1 MARKVLDISIELEQ
15 SVIGISSPL
24 KAWQV
29 AWHLNRVLGL
39 DFRRDEDYGLFL
51 GRSKQLS
58 YFQKF
63 SCELAELECWLHL
76 VANRGSDGLLVPELA
91 KTFDY
96 FLLFD
101 EVPGMLEAHELLATL
116 KSAQVFTLA
125 VAVDTHEKLRSK
137 QHLVF

>member
-29 AWHLNRVLGL
+29 AWQLNRLFAL
-39 DFRRDEDYGLFL
+39 DFRRDEDHALFL
-51 GRSKQLS
+51 GRLKQLS
-58 YFQKF
+58 FFQKF
-63 SCELAELECWLHL
+63 SCALPTFECQLNL
-76 VANRGSDGLLVPELA
+76 VENRGSNGLLVPEFA

-101 EVPGMLEAHELLATL
+101 EVPGMFETDELIATL
-116 KSAQVFTLA
+116 KGVQVFTLA
-125 VAVDTHEKLRSK
+125 VEVPQNDKLRSK